1 MCLGEVLAAA
11 SFEVPVAKWRM
22 ARCHRGVL
30 AMITPRGIEV
40 ESAVYNV
47 VEFSHAVLH
56 RVVAAE
62 WAATALASGRQ
73 NIRQTACGID
83 PAR

>member
-1 MCLGEVLAAA
+1 
-11 SFEVPVAKWRM
+11 M
-22 ARCHRGVL
+22 ARCHGGVL

-47 VEFSHAVLH
+47 VEFSHEVLH

-62 WAATALASGRQ
+62 WAATALAPGRQ
-73 NIRQTACGID
+73 NIRQTAYRSCKMNPQTELNGD
-83 PAR
+83 STCKSLGSW

>member
-1 MCLGEVLAAA
+1 MMFKSVLVFSA
-11 SFEVPVAKWRM
+11 SG
-22 ARCHRGVL
+22 GVL
-30 AMITPRGIEV
+30 TMITPRGIEV

-62 WAATALASGRQ
+62 WAATASGRQ
-73 NIRQTACGID
+73 NFRQTAYGID

>member
-1 MCLGEVLAAA
+1 
-11 SFEVPVAKWRM
+11 
-22 ARCHRGVL
+22 
-30 AMITPRGIEV
+30 MITPHGIEV

-47 VEFSHAVLH
+47 VEISHAVLH

-73 NIRQTACGID
+73 NIRQTAYGID